1 MSQLYTIKVSF
12 KGIGKSVSVSH
23 QDHLLTRIYR
33 LSTKDRTKMQQS
45 KVSLYR
51 LINKWSVFKMDE
63 SYIVPESALSLIED
77 GFREI
82 YANFEGLRNNLY
94 LDILRNW
101 GNIKQDI
108 ESYLAKM
115 GINEDISSLDP
126 PNSAED
132 LLDLNYTLIP
142 LSATLQQLLG
152 TSTNLQGVDSRV
164 AERLKKEH
172 EKKIQQIE
180 SQYEKKMKELQD
192 IADKLNANDKLK
204 DGEIRAYKLQLSAL
218 KDQAESIAPLLGDEK
233 EDDLKS
239 RLEGLKGF
247 FTDTLGA
254 SDSPSPMTA
263 EVGNHR
269 DA

>member
-164 AERLKKEH
+164 AERLKKQH
-172 EKKIQQIE
+172 
-180 SQYEKKMKELQD
+180 EKKMKELQD